1 MQWPE
6 HTGMG
11 TVRFSLGRTTTGE
24 EIDIV
29 VSRLA
34 GIVEDR

>member
-1 MQWPE
+1 MQSPE

-11 TVRFSLGRTTTGE
+11 AVRFSLGRTTTGE
-24 EIDIV
+24 EIDTV

-34 GIVEDR
+34 GIVGDR